1 MENVCELLLTNCN
14 AVIPKVGI
22 IQTNILIEDGKI
34 KRLSK
39 NLSNI
44 TSDITVDLKE
54 KFVLPGLI
62 DPHVHYGVYTPI
74 NEAARTESMTA
85 AIGGVTT
92 IMRMLRLD
100 GTFKKTL
107 SEQLESSTKNHFVDY
122 TIHASIFDKY
132 HIDELDY
139 LYENGINSFKIY
151 MNLGLKLNRIHMD
164 LSPGEYQIRDG
175 EVNMNY
181 DTVSSL
187 IKKVSEH
194 NGVILVHAEDIQIC
208 SDNIEQ
214 LTELKRYQQ
223 QKTSPFHENNEDG
236 SDICRTDND
245 IKNSNN
251 KTIKNLKIL
260 IKQETFRHLDEK
272 TFNENPL
279 QLWSDCRP
287 PYSESRCI
295 EKISQTA
302 RDFGANIYYVHIGS
316 SDALDTIIRER
327 EKGKCNLFIETCP
340 QYLTHDFSFNN
351 LKGKVVPPLRSKF
364 DVQSIWYALR
374 NGMIDTVGT
383 DHVANRL
390 ALKLGG
396 ENHDDLLKSLS
407 GFPGMATMLPVMLS
421 EGVNKKRID
430 LLRVS
435 ELCSYNTSRIFNMY
449 PRKGTI
455 AEGSDADL
463 TVIDLDLEKKVTPEI
478 LQSYSDYTIYDGWGM
493 KGWPILTIVRGKIVM
508 ENGYV
513 DNSLLGHGKFVSR

>member
-1 MENVCELLLTNCN
+1 
-14 AVIPKVGI
+14 
-22 IQTNILIEDGKI
+22 
-34 KRLSK
+34 
-39 NLSNI
+39 
-44 TSDITVDLKE
+44 
-54 KFVLPGLI
+54 
-62 DPHVHYGVYTPI
+62 
-74 NEAARTESMTA
+74 
-85 AIGGVTT
+85 
-92 IMRMLRLD
+92 MRMLRLD
-100 GTFKKTL
+100 GSFKKTL
-107 SEQLESSTKNHFVDY
+107 SEQLESSAKNHFVDY

-132 HIDELDY
+132 HVDELNF
-139 LYENGINSFKIY
+139 LYENGISSFKIY
-151 MNLGLKLNRIHMD
+151 MNLGLQLNRIHMD
-164 LSPGEYQIRDG
+164 LSPGEYNLRDG
-175 EVNMNY
+175 EVNMEY
-181 DTVSSL
+181 DTVYSL
-187 IKKVSEH
+187 IKKGSERD
-194 NGVILVHAEDIQIC
+194 GVILVHAEDINIC
-208 SDNIEQ
+208 SSNIGQ
-214 LTELKRYQQ
+214 LTELKKNHQ
-223 QKTSPFHENNEDG
+223 QKTVLHSNIHKDTDSEKGNFNND
-236 SDICRTDND
+236 SD
-245 IKNSNN
+245 NSHNN
-251 KTIKNLKIL
+251 YSEPLKIL
-260 IKQETFRHLDEK
+260 IKEDTFRHLDEN

-316 SDALDTIIRER
+316 SDALDAIIRER

-351 LKGKVVPPLRSKF
+351 LRGKVVPPLRSKF

-390 ALKLGG
+390 ELKLGG

-407 GFPGMATMLPVMLS
+407 GFPGMATMLPVLLS
-421 EGVNKKRID
+421 QGVNKKRID

-463 TVIDLDLEKKVTPEI
+463 TIIDLDLEKNVTPEL
-478 LQSYSDYTIYDGWGM
+478 LQSYSDYTIYDGWNM
-493 KGWPILTIVRGKIVM
+493 KGWPIMTIVRGKIVM

-513 DNSLLGHGKFVSR
+513 EESLLGHGKFVSR